1 MERNKLRKIIKE
13 ELLKEQILC
22 HLISPKGNGEGGY
35 IPNDEALELID
46 KIESGGKAEIKDP
59 SKLKQFLKTI
69 QQFRSDVDH
78 IDTNN
83 DTVDTYLHKL
93 RDLVG
98 CYSL

>member
-35 IPNDEALELID
+35 MSNDEALKLID
-46 KIESGGKAEIKDP
+46 RIEVGGRKEIRDP
-59 SKLKQFLKTI
+59 EKLSQFLKTI
-69 QQFRSDVDH
+69 QQFRNDIDH
-78 IDTNN
+78 VDTNN